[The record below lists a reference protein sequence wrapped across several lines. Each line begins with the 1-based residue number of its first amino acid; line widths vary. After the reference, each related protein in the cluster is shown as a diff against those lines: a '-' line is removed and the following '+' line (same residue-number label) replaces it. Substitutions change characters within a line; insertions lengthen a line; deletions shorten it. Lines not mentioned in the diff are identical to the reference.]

1 MISVIVFYLIF
12 NFVISFFFVFSV
24 IFYKELSQHYFRS
37 SEKVI
42 RLKGLKKGY
51 RCIIEVLFNLFK
63 GTQVKY
69 PIAYYSVDLFNVQIP
84 LQVITTELR
93 SIVSWVLADP
103 ALFHSISSALSI
115 LQWGD
120 RGPLGAE
127 GCVFEM
133 LSPSG

>member
-1 MISVIVFYLIF
+1 MISVMVFYLIF
-12 NFVISFFFVFSV
+12 YFVLSFFVFGV

-42 RLKGLKKGY
+42 RLKGLKIGY

-84 LQVITTELR
+84 LQVVTTELR
-93 SIVSWVLADP
+93 SIVSWV
-103 ALFHSISSALSI
+103 
-115 LQWGD
+115 
-120 RGPLGAE
+120 
-127 GCVFEM
+127 
-133 LSPSG
+133 